1 MSKLNTKT
9 ITTLVVGLVVG
20 AGLTLLAQQILIK
33 SDIQK
38 AKDAITAK
46 YLWSNPLGCD
56 ETNPISHNDQIK
68 MFKKYL
74 KVNSLVNRAV
84 IRVCNGDSL
93 LAKKPDG
100 KWVQT
105 AVNMSLDTRV
115 NPVWQKACLI
125 QDITTADTV
134 VRPENSSIDADNL
147 KECQTLAQVYDL
159 QIDPNPA
166 NPDSP
171 FKLVPL

>member
-9 ITTLVVGLVVG
+9 ITALVIGLVIG
-20 AGLTLLAQQILIK
+20 GGLALFAQHIFVK
-33 SDIQK
+33 SDVQK

-46 YLWSNPLGCD
+46 YLWSNPGGCN

-84 IRVCNGDSL
+84 IRACSADSL

-105 AVNMSLDTRV
+105 AVNMNLDTRV

-125 QDITTADTV
+125 QDITIADTV
-134 VRPENSSIDADNL
+134 VRPENSGIDTDNL
-147 KECQTLAQVYDL
+147 KECQTLARVYDL
-159 QIDPNPA
+159 QIDSDGA
-166 NPDSP
+166 NS